1 MHWVRPQDVRE
12 NSALARPGVP
22 WVPKGRLN
30 FRASQISGLVT
41 GEELT
46 VLDKLLLEPGLGNQ
60 VGLSVEPLK
69 RLIERM
75 ESCAV
80 PPGTRSF
87 PLAYPALPCRA
98 LDCSVPAGLVPLLR

>member
-1 MHWVRPQDVRE
+1 M
-12 NSALARPGVP
+12 
-22 WVPKGRLN
+22 
-30 FRASQISGLVT
+30 SGLVN
-41 GEELT
+41 GEELIL
-46 VLDKLLLEPGLGNQ
+46 LDKLLLQPGLGNQ

-98 LDCSVPAGLVPLLR
+98 LDSTVPAGLAPLLR